1 MISLLVA
8 LLKDQMVGSPQVPV
22 RELELPFLLE
32 SVKLVFGTLE
42 KERGYMNKSAKGFDV
57 TSGRKMNIR
66 CWRRP

>member
-1 MISLLVA
+1 MVA

-22 RELELPFLLE
+22 RVLELPFLLE

>member
-1 MISLLVA
+1 MM
-8 LLKDQMVGSPQVPV
+8 DQILGSPQFPV

>member
-1 MISLLVA
+1 MVA

-42 KERGYMNKSAKGFDV
+42 TERGYMNKSAKGFDV

>member
-1 MISLLVA
+1 MVA